1 MAMVWC
7 ISTWAVIPAGFL
19 EVPLRKQTPRQMGLP
34 DYLATEWEER
44 TRERQIARERER
56 ERL

>member
-56 ERL
+56 L